1 MMPSAKNK
9 PCPCPNSCICWDSD
23 DRPGLVLGCQC
34 TGLHVRPYG
43 CRYRDDVDGWATR
56 WPGVDGAVMVCLTHG
71 GRAPGTA
78 YEDPSTTE
86 PCLDSHLHRAK
97 PRAGSAGRRQ
107 DRDGDLVEWVAAR
120 WARERPTERPHEWLA
135 ALAAAIRLGVVVVPS
150 RLAGER

>member
-1 MMPSAKNK
+1 
-9 PCPCPNSCICWDSD
+9 
-23 DRPGLVLGCQC
+23 
-34 TGLHVRPYG
+34 
-43 CRYRDDVDGWATR
+43 
-56 WPGVDGAVMVCLTHG
+56 MVCLTHG
-71 GRAPGTA
+71 GRAPGTE